1 MSDLFEIQG
10 SVALVTGASRGI
22 GRACARQLAQAGAI
36 VYACARSEEA
46 LEELASECEGVRACV
61 LDLRDE
67 VMVEA
72 LASEIMEAH
81 GRLDVLVNNA
91 GVLGPRATL
100 DQTGAEALR
109 EVLEVN
115 VVGAFN
121 VLSASYPALRA
132 ANAPRVINLSS
143 SVGRK
148 GRAQWGAYSIS
159 KFGMEGLSEI
169 AADELGED
177 AVVVTLNPGGT
188 ATDMRAE
195 AYPDEDPDT
204 LPSADDVAQTI
215 VLLTR
220 QLRAEHNGG
229 RFSSRALF
237 DLAKA
242 SPQKAVELPTD

>member
-1 MSDLFEIQG
+1 MTLPFDIKG
-10 SVALVTGASRGI
+10 CVALVTGASRGI
-22 GRACARQLAQAGAI
+22 GRACALQLAQAGAI
-36 VYACARSEEA
+36 VYACARSEDA
-46 LEELASECEGVRACV
+46 LRELAEASEGVRVCV

-67 VMVEA
+67 VMVEE

-81 GRLDVLVNNA
+81 GRLDLLVNNA
-91 GVLGPRATL
+91 GVLGPRASL
-100 DQTGAEALR
+100 DQTSAEALR
-109 EVLEVN
+109 EVLEIN

-132 ANAPRVINLSS
+132 ASLPRVINLSS

-159 KFGMEGLSEI
+159 KFGLEGLSEI

-195 AYPDEDPDT
+195 AYPDEDPET
-204 LPSADDVAQTI
+204 LPSAEDVAQTI

-220 QLRAEHNGG
+220 QLRAEHSGK

-237 DLAKA
+237 ELAKG
-242 SPQKAVELPTD
+242 SSDDVVELPTD